1 MRHFSVVCTLAY
13 GDRLGAPRMI
23 SPASASIPAQRRI
36 QPELKETNMRSATFR
51 MICRVLIA
59 PVMALSVQTARAGMI
74 GADQVSLA
82 AAAQTERNTV
92 LNALG
97 RPAVTD
103 ELQALGVDPQAA
115 RDRVAAMSDEEL
127 DAPAGQRAFF
137 CLGSR
142 WAAAHCWFRRRFHC
156 ATPGRRACRSGSS
169 SARCRSSRR
178 RIINAA
184 PRRWRPRSSN
194 RA

>member
-1 MRHFSVVCTLAY
+1 
-13 GDRLGAPRMI
+13 
-23 SPASASIPAQRRI
+23 
-36 QPELKETNMRSATFR
+36 MRSATFR

-97 RPAVTD
+97 RPAVTS

-127 DAPAGQRAFF
+127 DALAGKMNS
-137 CLGSR
+137 LPVGGEGLVVVLLIVLLIVVLL
-142 WAAAHCWFRRRFHC
+142 RRR
-156 ATPGRRACRSGSS
+156 
-169 SARCRSSRR
+169 
-178 RIINAA
+178 
-184 PRRWRPRSSN
+184 
-194 RA
+194 